1 MTRYISR
8 LTHYFLP
15 GYSNDH
21 KAKLLHSES
30 ILLIVT
36 ILIVG
41 QFLLQAFPRVG
52 IRVLGYAAN
61 ISVDEVVRLTNQKRA
76 EVGLP
81 PLSLNPDLARAALA
95 KGDDMLAKDYWAHV
109 APDGTQPW
117 KFFSDVGYKYRYAGE
132 NLAKDFSTAQ
142 SAVDAWMASPSHKEN
157 ILSPKYDDIGI
168 AVVEGDMNGVDTTII
183 VQLFGRPYTEAIAEV
198 PQQAVAK
205 TVETQINPSLTPT
218 MALTPTPTPQITI
231 SPVAATSYTPQK
243 PNSPISVLISPFKTT
258 KGISI
263 ATISLLM
270 MTFAV
275 DSFLVSKRKIPRMG
289 GRTFAH
295 LAFLG
300 MVLAVAI
307 IAQAGQIL

>member
-1 MTRYISR
+1 MTKYISR
-8 LTHYFLP
+8 FTHFFLP

-36 ILIVG
+36 LLIVG
-41 QFLLQAFPRVG
+41 QFILQVFPKVG
-52 IRVLGYAAN
+52 IKVLGYAAN
-61 ISVDEVVRLTNQKRA
+61 ISVDDVVRLTNDKRA
-76 EVGLP
+76 EAGLP
-81 PLSLNPDLARAALA
+81 PLAYSSDLARAAQE
-95 KGDDMLAKDYWAHV
+95 KGNDMIAKDYWAHV

-117 KFFSDVGYKYRYAGE
+117 YFFNDVGYKYRYAGE

-142 SAVDAWMASPSHKEN
+142 AAVDAWMASPSHKEN
-157 ILSPKYDDIGI
+157 ILSAKYDDIGI

-183 VQLFGRPYTEAIAEV
+183 VQLFGRRYSEAVAQV

-205 TVETQINPSLTPT
+205 TIETPINPTATPT
-218 MALTPTPTPQITI
+218 IVATPTPAITTI
-231 SPVAATSYTPQK
+231 PVAATAFTPQK
-243 PNSPISVLISPFKTT
+243 PNSPFSVLISPFKTT

-263 ATISLLM
+263 VTISLLM
-270 MTFAV
+270 MTFVV
-275 DSFLVSKRKIPRMG
+275 DSFLISKRKIPRIG

-300 MVLAVAI
+300 MILAIVV